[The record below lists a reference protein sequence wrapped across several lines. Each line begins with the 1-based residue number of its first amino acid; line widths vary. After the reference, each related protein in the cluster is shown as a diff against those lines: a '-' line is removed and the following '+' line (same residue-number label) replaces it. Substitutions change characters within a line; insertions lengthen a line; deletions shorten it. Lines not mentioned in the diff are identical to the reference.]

1 MLMFTDNGTSPA
13 KLGGSSSAKS
23 LATGFFL
30 LLLSTFASIAT
41 ATYSIVATDSKTK
54 QVGGA
59 GATCLPDRN
68 IYDALY
74 LSVPGS
80 SVLHTQGWLLERD
93 DPIVTTAVARME
105 EGATPDAV
113 LEAMY
118 ALDLS
123 DITYEGETNEPIITV
138 PELSMRQYGIADFS
152 STAAYSGESL
162 AYVYEAYG
170 YGGGEIAD
178 GGKTNLD
185 DRYNYHAM
193 GNIVTNG
200 TIASLQSG
208 FEDQD
213 EDKYNF
219 GLCDMAGKLMTA
231 MSRVADGGFGDMR
244 CLFSEVPVSATG
256 GYLHIDNADGTVLIH
271 IDWVGSGDKEP
282 VEVMKEQFYTWRK
295 ENPCDNASS
304 GSSTRVSPL
313 ITVSTV
319 FGISSLI
326 YLSFF

>member
-1 MLMFTDNGTSPA
+1 MRMFTDNGTSPA
-13 KLGGSSSAKS
+13 RLGGSSSAKS

-68 IYDALY
+68 VYDLLY
-74 LSVPGS
+74 FSVPGS
-80 SVLHTQGWLLERD
+80 SVLHTQAWLPARD
-93 DPIVTTAVARME
+93 DPIITTAVARME
-105 EGATPDAV
+105 EGASPNAV

-123 DITYEGETNEPIITV
+123 DITYGVPNGPNITV

-162 AYVYEAYG
+162 AYVIEAFFG
-170 YGGGEIAD
+170 FGGGEIAD

-213 EDKYNF
+213 DKYNF

-231 MSRVADGGFGDMR
+231 MSRVADEGFGDMR
-244 CLFSEVPVSATG
+244 CLVGEKPVSATG
-256 GYLHIDNADGTVLIH
+256 SYLHIDNADGTVLIH

-282 VEVMKEQFYTWRK
+282 VEAMKKQFYTWRK

-319 FGISSLI
+319 FGISSFI